1 MEPETTALITDPM
14 GVFGFLAAIVA
25 GVFWV
30 SELPRCKKLFE
41 VVPPVIYVYFLP
53 MLATT
58 AGITPSAS
66 PLYDWTVPYLLL
78 FALLMLMVSVDVMSI
93 ARLGGMA
100 LFMVA
105 AGTVGIVIGGPISL
119 LIFQDALP
127 ADAWTGFAALSG
139 SWIGG
144 TANMVAIAESVGTS
158 PDAMGPVIV
167 VDTVVGYGWMG
178 VLIALVGF
186 QSRFD
191 RRTKARTEAV
201 EETNSR
207 LAEMDR
213 ERRPTTLRDAVV
225 MIGFGMACAVGAQ
238 RLGSAFPAVGDP
250 TIISGTTWS
259 ILIVVTGGLA
269 LSFTR
274 LRDLEK
280 AGASG
285 LGYTAL
291 VPAPGRHRRPGRPEG
306 RARRAGVPCS
316 RRSLD
321 RDPRRRAVD
330 RGPDRARAPL
340 LRGDGQHGEHRGRG
354 LGAGGGGRVPPRD
367 GADWIAH
374 GGGGVHS
381 GDLRRA
387 AVCVAAGGGGRLS
400 PQAGRKMESLLYHMY
415 SVIYIWRNTIPGKV
429 PTAPCYRDLGP
440 RCSEQG
446 AKACSTPSIRSSA
459 S

>member
-191 RRTKARTEAV
+191 RRTRARTEAV
-201 EETNSR
+201 EETNRR
-207 LAEMDR
+207 LADMDR

-291 VPAPGRHRRPGRPEG
+291 YLLL
-306 RARRAGVPCS
+306 AGIGAQAD
-316 RRSLD
+316 L
-321 RDPRRRAVD
+321 RAVLD
-330 RGPDRARAPL
+330 APVYLAAGAVWIAIHVGVLLIAARIVRAPL
-340 LRGDGQHGEHRGRG
+340 FFVATGSMANIGGAASAPVVAGVYHRAMAPIG
-354 LGAGGGGRVPPRD
+354 LLMAVVGYILGIYAALLCAWLLGVVGG
-367 GADWIAH
+367 
-374 GGGGVHS
+374 
-381 GDLRRA
+381 
-387 AVCVAAGGGGRLS
+387 
-400 PQAGRKMESLLYHMY
+400 
-415 SVIYIWRNTIPGKV
+415 
-429 PTAPCYRDLGP
+429 
-440 RCSEQG
+440 
-446 AKACSTPSIRSSA
+446 
-459 S
+459 